1 MSLQQHPVI
10 TFWSIKVEMGSRGCP
25 LASTNGEKCLKMTK
39 NSIFREMAGK
49 GGVID
54 WSNSLS
60 IVIIATAPGDNIFVN
75 ESGGEIK
82 GSPIHRHKW

>member
-1 MSLQQHPVI
+1 
-10 TFWSIKVEMGSRGCP
+10 
-25 LASTNGEKCLKMTK
+25 MTE

-54 WSNSLS
+54 WSNSLT

-82 GSPIHRHKW
+82 GSTMHRHKW